1 MQTLGERIKTARKE
15 HGFTQTA
22 FAEKIGMKQNSIAR
36 IESGSRIPS
45 ETVIKA
51 ICREFGIS
59 YNWLV
64 NGVEPMKMPA
74 AEADMGKLERI
85 MYGDNEF
92 VKFVF
97 RQMADM
103 PPSFWE
109 DVESMVDKYIEEKKT
124 AE

>member
-1 MQTLGERIKTARKE
+1 MI
-15 HGFTQTA
+15 
-22 FAEKIGMKQNSIAR
+22 
-36 IESGSRIPS
+36 GSRIKS
-45 ETVIKA
+45 IRKDIGISQDEFGKRLGVTGGAISLIEKGERTLTEQMRKA

-103 PPSFWE
+103 PPAFWE
-109 DVESMVDKYIEEKKT
+109 DVEAMVDKYIEEKKT